1 MTAVGEDDRRAA
13 DLRAIE
19 ELHRADMAASK
30 AGDFATLRTLMSDDA
45 VMLPPGGRPVRGRA
59 EIDASMARAEEA
71 MRGVEVLEYVLDFEE
86 VQIVGDYAFEWG
98 WIRGSMRAREGGEA
112 VASTYK
118 VMRVLRRRPDGRWK
132 VHRSIWNEH
141 KDEGKT

>member
-1 MTAVGEDDRRAA
+1 MSEDERHAD

-45 VMLPPGGRPVRGRA
+45 VMLPPGGRPLRGRA
-59 EIDASMARAEEA
+59 EIDESMSRAEGS

-86 VQIVGDYAFEWG
+86 VRVVGDYAFEWG
-98 WIRGSMRAREGGEA
+98 WIRGSMRSKDGGEA
-112 VASTYK
+112 VSSTYK
-118 VMRVLRRRPDGRWK
+118 VMRVLRRQPDGRWK
-132 VHRSIWNEH
+132 VHRSMWNEQ
-141 KDEGKT
+141 KEN